1 MFEVSLMRCFGFK
14 ETVTKQVYV
23 KLTDTG
29 CCQQKWPQRLLPL
42 TSHEDV
48 ECERS
53 EECVWDARFVESRV
67 HNRAASVTPS
77 SSRIV
82 LFTTS
87 SGAFLLGS
95 GASPSS
101 AFEMVSLAFLW
112 TSKITRE

>member
-1 MFEVSLMRCFGFK
+1 MFEDSLMRCFGFK
-14 ETVTKQVYV
+14 ETVTKRVYV

-29 CCQQKWPQRLLPL
+29 CCQEKWPQRLLPL

-53 EECVWDARFVESRV
+53 EECVWEARFVKSRV
-67 HNRAASVTPS
+67 HNRAAFVTPS

-95 GASPSS
+95 GATPSS
-101 AFEMVSLAFLW
+101 AFETVSLAFLR
-112 TSKITRE
+112 TVKITR

>member
-1 MFEVSLMRCFGFK
+1 MFEVSLMRCFGFN
-14 ETVTKQVYV
+14 EIVTKRVYV
-23 KLTDTG
+23 KLTGTG
-29 CCQQKWPQRLLPL
+29 CCQEKWPQRLLPL

-53 EECVWDARFVESRV
+53 EECVWEARFVKSRV

-95 GASPSS
+95 GATPSS
-101 AFEMVSLAFLW
+101 AFEMVSLAFLR
-112 TSKITRE
+112 TVKITR